1 MPIKLVFH
9 IGNLKISIEIKFRH
23 SKNRHSAE

>member
-23 SKNRHSAE
+23 SKTATRLK